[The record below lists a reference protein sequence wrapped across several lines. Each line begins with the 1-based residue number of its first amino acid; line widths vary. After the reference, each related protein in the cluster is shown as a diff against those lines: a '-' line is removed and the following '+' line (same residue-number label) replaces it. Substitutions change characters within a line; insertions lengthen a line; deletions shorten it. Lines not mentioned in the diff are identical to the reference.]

1 MERRGFMLVL
11 SAPSGAGKTTLGRLL
26 REDDPGL
33 RLSVSV
39 TTRAP
44 RPGEIDGKDY
54 HFVDQARFEALRAAG
69 ELLEWAQVF
78 GGSYGTPRAQTAE
91 TLGAGADIL
100 FDIDWQGARQ
110 LREKACEDVVSV
122 FILPPSRATLE
133 ARLRGRAAD
142 SEEVVQR
149 RLAGAANEIRQWR
162 AYDYVIVNDDL
173 EASLAEL
180 RAILAAERLKR
191 ARQTGLTGF
200 VDGLLSE
207 S

>member
-1 MERRGFMLVL
+1 MLVL
-11 SAPSGAGKTTLGRLL
+11 SAPSGAGKTTLGGLL

-39 TTRAP
+39 TTRLP

-54 HFVDQARFEALRAAG
+54 HFVDQARFEALRDAG

-100 FDIDWQGARQ
+100 FDIDWQGAKQ
-110 LREKACEDVVSV
+110 LREKAREDVVSV

-133 ARLRGRAAD
+133 TRLRGRAAD
-142 SEEVVQR
+142 SEDVVQR
-149 RLAGAANEIRQWR
+149 RLAGAADEIRQWR

-173 EASLAEL
+173 EVSLAAL

-200 VDGLLSE
+200 VDGLLAE
-207 S
+207 G